1 MEYNYSTL
9 WISLLNTV
17 FASIAFVVWYFLS
30 IEEKAYKQPK
40 IKEDIKMVE
49 IEEEQPQEDTEE
61 ERHLYIKDGKVVNYP
76 ELYLRRNDEEE
87 FKEVRLKPAET
98 KTKAKRETPAA
109 SSTESSSKPF
119 QWPRQDDIIERLRS
133 KQNDNVDISSDLKI
147 KLQDA
152 GILRSSPP
160 IDDISRLSTRAQICG
175 RQVPRK
181 QIFVGFDKFESVSR
195 PGLEHSSSPDSSP
208 CPTKT
213 KLVMRR
219 VNMEADRGRKYGN
232 RRTFTSK
239 VRQQDCGNAVR
250 TM

>member
-30 IEEKAYKQPK
+30 IEEKAFKQPK
-40 IKEDIKMVE
+40 IKEDIKIVE
-49 IEEEQPQEDTEE
+49 IEEEPQENTEE

-76 ELYLRRNDEEE
+76 ELYLRMTDEEE
-87 FKEVRLKPAET
+87 FKEVRPKPAET
-98 KTKAKRETPAA
+98 ETKAKIETPAA
-109 SSTESSSKPF
+109 STISKPF

-133 KQNDNVDISSDLKI
+133 KQNENVDISSDLRM
-147 KLQDA
+147 KLQDV
-152 GILRSSPP
+152 GILRSSPALE
-160 IDDISRLSTRAQICG
+160 DRSRLSTRAQICG

-208 CPTKT
+208 CPAKT

-219 VNMEADRGRKYGN
+219 VNMEERGRKFGN
-232 RRTFTSK
+232 RRTFASK
-239 VRQQDCGNAVR
+239 VKQQDCSNAVR